1 MKIKIA
7 PSILSA
13 NFAHLQEDIDK
24 VKNAD
29 VLHIDVMD
37 GHFVNN
43 ITIGPV
49 VIKDIKTNLLKEAH
63 LMIKN
68 PEQYVEPFVKAGAQR
83 IIFHAETAK
92 NPEALIKGIKKHN
105 AEAGASLNPDSPLSM
120 IKPYLD
126 KLDMV
131 LLMTVFPGFAGQK
144 FIDSVVPKIK
154 ELRSIFKKDIEVDG
168 GINFETAKI
177 ASEAGANLLVA
188 GSFIFNNKEHLP
200 GEVVE
205 MLKKN

>member
-1 MKIKIA
+1 MRIKIA

-13 NFAHLQEDIDK
+13 NFAHLQDDVDK
-24 VKNAD
+24 ISNAD

-49 VIKDIKTNLLKEAH
+49 VIKDIKTNLLKESH
-63 LMIKN
+63 LMIQN
-68 PEQYVEPFVKAGAQR
+68 PGKYIKPFVEAGSQR
-83 IIFHAETAK
+83 IIFHAETVK
-92 NPEALIKGIKKHN
+92 DTEALIEEIKKHN
-105 AEAGASLNPDSPLSM
+105 VEVGVSLNPDSPLSM
-120 IKPYLD
+120 IKPYLE

-131 LLMTVFPGFAGQK
+131 LLMTVFPGFGGQK

-154 ELRSIFKKDIEVDG
+154 ELRGIFEKDIEVDG

-177 ASEAGANLLVA
+177 AAEAGANLLVA
-188 GSFIFNNKEHLP
+188 GSFVFKNKEHLP
-200 GEVVE
+200 AKVVE
-205 MLKKN
+205 MLKNI